1 MSCLLPVGPL
11 LTCPEFRTE
20 GGSRPSLHGSRSL
33 TPNPGKRLPS
43 FLPRSPCQRW
53 GCCGGTWDWNL
64 APVLGPATAR
74 GWPCAA
80 LASLLGQHGG
90 FLQYDRAGLSCVLW
104 PLKKAQL
111 VFVFTTADRLVG
123 HPLSACRRSGQH
135 DRPALTTWRL
145 RLRQAPSELGGLPAH
160 SRDLCSHLAHVCW
173 ASPSRLAHLVEA
185 LPFQPSVFLT
195 CPRPDA
201 IKISEKIDLVAL
213 RRQGGN

>member
-1 MSCLLPVGPL
+1 MEVGLLSTVLVPSHQTLENGCHPSCPAPRAKDGAAVEEPGIGTWLL
-11 LTCPEFRTE
+11 
-20 GGSRPSLHGSRSL
+20 SWA
-33 TPNPGKRLPS
+33 
-43 FLPRSPCQRW
+43 LPRHKD
-53 GCCGGTWDWNL
+53 G
-64 APVLGPATAR
+64 
-74 GWPCAA
+74 PCAA
-80 LASLLGQHGG
+80 LVSLLGQHGG